1 MAEENNQIEENNQ
14 AAATEGQPNPEGIQF
29 TVQKLYAK
37 DVSFE
42 VPNSPTIFTEQGQTD
57 IKLNLGQR
65 VEEMENDLFEVTL
78 TITVTA
84 TVGEKTAY
92 LAEVVQAGIFQIS
105 GFNEQSHHAAVN
117 TLCPTTLFPYARTM
131 ISGLVSDGGFPPLVL
146 QPINFDALYAQRMQ
160 QAQAEAT
167 ANATPEGEA

>member
-1 MAEENNQIEENNQ
+1 MAEENNQ
-14 AAATEGQPNPEGIQF
+14 ATTDTQPNPEGMQF
-29 TVQKLYAK
+29 IVQKVYAK

-42 VPNSPTIFTEQGQTD
+42 VPNAPTIFTEQGQTD
-57 IKLNLGQR
+57 IKLNLGQK
-65 VEEMENDLFEVTL
+65 VEEMGDDLFDVTL

-84 TVGEKTAY
+84 TVDEKTAY
-92 LAEVVQAGIFQIS
+92 LAEVVQAGIFQIA
-105 GFNEQSHHAAVN
+105 GFNEQSHHAAIN
-117 TLCPTTLFPYARTM
+117 TLCPNTLFPYARTM

-167 ANATPEGEA
+167 AKAEPEGEA